1 MYIGIEKNE
10 TTYLI
15 EITDIKEYIN
25 YRDITKDKV
34 VLISDREMENF
45 KNSNKKIVISGKE

>member
-34 VLISDREMENF
+34 ILIPDSEIEKLKKGKKKVVILGRE
-45 KNSNKKIVISGKE
+45 

>member
-15 EITDIKEYIN
+15 KITDIKEYIN

-34 VLISDREMENF
+34 ILIPDSEIEKLKKGKKKVVILGRE
-45 KNSNKKIVISGKE
+45 